1 MCFFI
6 LADTSAAYQA
16 GQLTGFAIVFL
27 PALLGMLKCISLL
40 RRPTTSKLCVTAL
53 LLALAAWFVAMAGH
67 GLTLVFPAQEQVI
80 RLLSGLPALLILVA
94 AFVISIIGLACFDPK
109 RHTQGRAQAGWA
121 LVISGI
127 FGVIALVGAVM
138 TVRAGILAEE
148 LAAEIAAPQVIKNEE
163 HNCAM
168 RRPQRWVS
176 VRPESLNKLACIAFR
191 RSSPEGYAIVIG
203 EAIDG
208 EMANEDFM
216 DAVKANM
223 AASATRM
230 DEDQT
235 TPAKIRGRD
244 FLRRTCVVRT
254 ADLPLTPMYF
264 EQWTTTMPGHAWQI
278 TFWGPAASSRE
289 LLTTDARVMME
300 SFELLDPARVTASA
314 KPLANADRTAW
325 GYRTRLAASDWKNWD
340 DHGQV
345 LADFAAIRS
354 NEALLVIPVDLGDQA
369 PDLESVAHGLLGR
382 MDIAFPNDD
391 AWTAKPWPCAWG
403 DGLEITGSRDVDGS
417 EYDYILRVATRNHIA
432 HLHAGW
438 ALKKK
443 GDLKLVRAALD
454 AVELTPPQGT
464 PPAPTAA
471 QTKDLGL
478 VCNSLGIALY
488 QRDEFKTATTWF
500 RRAFGLVPKD
510 PAVAANIVDALRRSG
525 EPKAALEFLLSAV
538 STFPKHI
545 SLHTHHAWLLS
556 ESGDDAAAN
565 QAFLKAI
572 DAGLKDEDK
581 ALEWLQ
587 HLNGREKH
595 DLAIQTAEKWMTKY
609 PGINSRRWH
618 AQTLIND
625 GDTKHGLE
633 LMEKLSAE
641 FPDDRRVLY
650 DLGEALNDADEHA
663 RAATIAEKLLAD
675 GKDAPRALMILGWS
689 QMGRKWYR
697 EAKLTF
703 EKADKK
709 QPDTEVVQDALR
721 RASAMLGQGNNSD
734 IKTPVEAVPLPDVVK
749 KAVESHR
756 LDKSYGEGQPF
767 VLLLAAKGY
776 HFEPGRPLRRTWH
789 RRVRIQTTEGA
800 NDFSSIE
807 YSFDPLSE
815 RIFINHVAVTD
826 ETGKTIASA
835 PGDAYMMDI
844 GGGSATHRKK
854 LHFQIPGVRP
864 GCIVEYAVSLQD
876 LGKTDV
882 FPFERHLFGDAAAE
896 IVFLSGDVGKVRT
909 SGTQV
914 EKLQTVRE
922 KNLLAWMGFSLPF
935 DRDEPMSGFY
945 EDRVPGVWLC
955 GETGSWSKIGSD
967 YLDDIKDRLKPDAKA
982 AETAVQLTRGLKSER
997 EKITALAA
1005 HVQKHIS
1012 YTAIEFGARARRP
1025 NTAAQ
1030 TLQQQYGDCK
1040 DQALLMHQLL
1050 QAAGVES
1057 HLALVNTG
1065 WRVQQTLPDLD
1076 QFNHMVVHV
1085 PSLGAGWLIDTTDKN
1100 LPPALWPADSLWH
1113 THALIL
1119 QPGKVRLAEPS
1130 SSPAAGSSRVES
1142 RRVISPEDD
1151 GWHVDETLTLH
1162 GYYAAWMRN
1171 VFNGLDTAAQLQ
1183 KAQTLLEK
1191 NARVRVHSFAFA
1203 NLTDITQ
1210 PAVLAFSY
1218 DVPGRL
1224 HAQAGLTHAALPAL
1238 WENDYLVT
1246 TFVKS
1251 RQNPFLVRYPFQF
1264 HSEVVVEK
1272 VAGITPASLAALQQS
1287 AKGSFTRWSLST
1299 EPEKGKTTLRF
1310 DFASTPGEFPAAS
1323 YSKWHDEWNA
1333 ALKAW
1338 DHPLVWKP

>member
-1 MCFFI
+1 MSIFT
-6 LADTSAAYQA
+6 LADASPAYQA
-16 GQLTGFAIVFL
+16 GQLTGFLLVIL
-27 PALLGMLKCISLL
+27 PTFLGMLKCIAML

-53 LLALAAWFVAMAGH
+53 LLALAAWFVAIAGH
-67 GLTLVFPAQEQVI
+67 GLTLLYPAQNEII
-80 RLLSGLPALLILVA
+80 RVLSALPALMLLMA
-94 AFVISIIGLACFDPK
+94 AFVIAIIGLASFDSK
-109 RHTQGRAQAGWA
+109 RHAQGRAQAAWA

-127 FGVIALVGAVM
+127 FSVIAGAGAIM
-138 TVRAGILAEE
+138 TVRARILAEE
-148 LAAEIAAPQVIKNEE
+148 LAAENSTPQVIKSEE
-163 HNCAM
+163 QNCSM
-168 RRPQRWVS
+168 RRLPRWVS
-176 VRPESLNKLACIAFR
+176 TRPESLNKLACIAFR
-191 RSSPEGYAIVIG
+191 RSSPEAYAIIIG
-203 EAIDG
+203 ETVDG
-208 EMANEDFM
+208 EMTNEDFM

-223 AASATRM
+223 AASARQV

-235 TPAKIRGRD
+235 VPVKIRERD

-254 ADLPLTPMYF
+254 ADLPLVPMYF
-264 EQWTTTMPGHAWQI
+264 EQWTTAMPGRVWQI
-278 TFWGPAASSRE
+278 TFWGPATSSRA
-289 LLTTDARVMME
+289 LLTTDARTMME
-300 SFELLDPARVTASA
+300 SFEVLDPARLPASA
-314 KPLANADRTAW
+314 KPLANNDRPAW
-325 GYRTRLAASDWKNWD
+325 GYRTRLTPADWKNWA
-340 DHGQV
+340 DHDQV

-354 NEALLVIPVDLGDQA
+354 NEALLVTPVALGDQV
-369 PDLESVAHGLLGR
+369 PDLEAVAHGLLGR
-382 MDIAFPNDD
+382 MDIDFPDD
-391 AWTAKPWPCAWG
+391 EAWTAKPWSSAWG
-403 DGLEITGSRDVDGS
+403 GGLEITGSRDVDGS
-417 EYDYILRVATRNHIA
+417 EYDYILRVATRNQIA

-454 AVELTPPQGT
+454 AVELTAPQGT
-464 PPAPTAA
+464 LPAPTTA
-471 QTKDLGL
+471 QTKDVGL
-478 VCNSLGIALY
+478 VYNGIGIALY
-488 QRDEFKTATTWF
+488 ERDQFKAATAWF
-500 RRAFGLVPKD
+500 RRAFGLLPKD
-510 PAVAANIVDALRRSG
+510 SAVAANIVDALRRSG
-525 EPKAALEFLLSAV
+525 EPKAALEFLIPAL

-545 SLHTHHAWLLS
+545 SLRTHHAWLLS
-556 ESGDDAAAN
+556 ETGDDTGAN
-565 QAFLKAI
+565 QAFVAAI
-572 DAGLKDEDK
+572 DAGLKDED
-581 ALEWLQ
+581 AVLEWLQ

-595 DLAIQTAEKWMTKY
+595 DLAIQAAEKWMAKY
-609 PGINSRRWH
+609 PGVNSRRWH
-618 AQTLIND
+618 AQTIIND
-625 GDTKHGLE
+625 GDTKHGLD

-650 DLGEALNDADEHA
+650 DLGEAFNDADEHA
-663 RAATIAEKLLAD
+663 RAAAIAEKLLAD

-689 QMGRKWYR
+689 QMSRKWYR

-709 QPDTEVVQDALR
+709 QPDTEVVQNALR
-721 RASAMLGQGNNSD
+721 RASAMLGEGNNSD
-734 IKTPVEAVPLPDVVK
+734 IKTPVEAVALPDVVK
-749 KAVESHR
+749 KAVETR
-756 LDKSYGEGQPF
+756 PADKSYGEGQPY

-776 HFEPGRPLRRTWH
+776 HFEPGTPLRRTWH

-800 NDFSSIE
+800 NEFSSIE
-807 YSFDPLSE
+807 HSFDPLSE
-815 RIFINHVAVTD
+815 RIFINHVAVSD
-826 ETGKTIASA
+826 ESGKTIASA
-835 PGDAYMMDI
+835 PGDAYVMDI
-844 GGGSATHRKK
+844 GGSSATHRKK

-864 GCIVEYAVSLQD
+864 GCIVEYAVSIQD
-876 LGKTDV
+876 LGKTDT

-909 SGTQV
+909 STTRVDG
-914 EKLQTVRE
+914 LQIVKE

-945 EDRVPGVWLC
+945 EDRVPGVWLG
-955 GETGSWSKIGSD
+955 GETGSWSKIGAD
-967 YLDDIKDRLKPDAKA
+967 YLEDIKDRLKPDDKA
-982 AETAVQLTRGLKSER
+982 AEIALQLTRDLKSER

-1005 HVQKHIS
+1005 HVQKHVS
-1012 YTAIEFGARARRP
+1012 YTAIEFGSRARRP
-1025 NTAAQ
+1025 NPAAQ

-1050 QAAGVES
+1050 QAAGIEG

-1065 WRVQQTLPDLD
+1065 WRVQQNLPDLD

-1100 LPPALWPADSLWH
+1100 LPPALWHADSLWH
-1113 THALIL
+1113 SHALLL
-1119 QPGKVRLAEPS
+1119 QPGKVRLAEPT
-1130 SSPAAGSSRVES
+1130 SSPASGSSRVES

-1162 GYYAAWMRN
+1162 GYYASWMRN
-1171 VFNGLDTAAQLQ
+1171 VFTGLDTAAQLQ
-1183 KAQTLLEK
+1183 KAQSLLEK
-1191 NARVRVHSFAFA
+1191 NARVRVHSFDFA
-1203 NLTDITQ
+1203 NLTGITQ
-1210 PAVLAFSY
+1210 PARLVFSY

-1224 HAQAGLTHAALPAL
+1224 HAEAGLTHAALPAL

-1272 VAGITPASLAALQQS
+1272 ITGITPASLAALQQS

-1310 DFASTPGEFPAAS
+1310 DFDSTPGEFPAAG

-1338 DHPLVWKP
+1338 DRPLVWKP

>member
-1 MCFFI
+1 MCYFT

-16 GQLTGFAIVFL
+16 GQFIGFAIVFL
-27 PALLGMLKCISLL
+27 PTLLGMLKCISLL
-40 RRPTTSKLCVTAL
+40 RRPATSKLCVTAL

-67 GLTLVFPAQEQVI
+67 GLTLLLPAQEQVI
-80 RLLSGLPALLILVA
+80 RLLSGFAVLLLLLA
-94 AFVISIIGLACFDPK
+94 SFLISIIGLACFDPK

-148 LAAEIAAPQVIKNEE
+148 LAAETATPQIIKNEE
-163 HNCAM
+163 HNCSM
-168 RRPQRWVS
+168 RRPPRWVS
-176 VRPESLNKLACIAFR
+176 ARPESLNKLACIAFR

-203 EAIDG
+203 ETIDG
-208 EMANEDFM
+208 EMANENFM

-223 AASATRM
+223 AASVKQVS
-230 DEDQT
+230 EDQT
-235 TPAKIRGRD
+235 TPVKIRGRD
-244 FLRRTCVVRT
+244 FLRRACVVRMD
-254 ADLPLTPMYF
+254 DLPLTPMYF
-264 EQWTTTMPGHAWQI
+264 EQWTTTMPGHAWQV

-289 LLTTDARVMME
+289 LLAADARVMMD
-300 SFELLDPARVTASA
+300 SFELLDPTRLPASA
-314 KPLANADRTAW
+314 KPLANSNRPAW
-325 GYRTRLAASDWKNWD
+325 GYRTRLTPADWRNWTE
-340 DHGQV
+340 HGQV
-345 LADFAAIRS
+345 LADFAAMRTQ
-354 NEALLVIPVDLGDQA
+354 EALLVIPVDLGNTA

-382 MDIAFPNDD
+382 MDIAFPNDE

-403 DGLEITGSRDVDGS
+403 NGLEITGSRSVDDT
-417 EYDYILRVATRNHIA
+417 EYDYILRVATRDRIA

-438 ALKKK
+438 AVKNK

-454 AVELTPPQGT
+454 AVELTSPQGA
-464 PPAPTAA
+464 PPAATAA

-488 QRDEFKTATTWF
+488 QRDEFKAATTWF

-510 PAVAANIVDALRRSG
+510 PAIAANVVDALRRSD
-525 EPKAALEFLLSAV
+525 EPKAALDFLRPRLD
-538 STFPKHI
+538 TFPKHI

-556 ESGDDAAAN
+556 EAGDDTTAN
-565 QAFLKAI
+565 QAFFKAI

-618 AQTLIND
+618 AQTLINK
-625 GDTKHGLE
+625 GETQRGLE
-633 LMEKLSAE
+633 LMGKLSAE

-650 DLGEALNDADEHA
+650 DLGEAFNDADEHA
-663 RAATIAEKLLAD
+663 RAAAIAEKLLAD

-734 IKTPVEAVPLPDVVK
+734 IKTPVEAVALPDVVK
-749 KAVESHR
+749 KAVESR
-756 LDKSYGEGQPF
+756 PADKSYGEGQPF

-776 HFEPGRPLRRTWH
+776 HFEPGRQLRSTWH

-815 RIFINHVAVTD
+815 RIFINHVTVTD
-826 ETGKTIASA
+826 ESGKTIASA
-835 PGDAYMMDI
+835 PGDAYVMDI
-844 GGGSATHRKK
+844 AGSSASHRKK

-864 GCIVEYAVSLQD
+864 GCIVEYAVSIQD
-876 LGKTDV
+876 LGKTDT
-882 FPFERHLFGDAAAE
+882 FPFERHLFGDSVAE
-896 IVFLSGDVGKVRT
+896 IVFVTGDVGKVRST
-909 SGTQV
+909 AVRAEG
-914 EKLQTVRE
+914 LQTVRE
-922 KNLLAWMGFSLPF
+922 KNLLAWTGFNLPF

-945 EDRVPGVWLC
+945 EDRVPGVWLG
-955 GETGSWSKIGSD
+955 GETGSWSKIGTD
-967 YLDDIKDRLKPDAKA
+967 YLDDIKDRLKPDAKV

-1005 HVQKHIS
+1005 HVQKHVS

-1025 NTAAQ
+1025 NPAAQ

-1065 WRVQQTLPDLD
+1065 WRVRQTLPDLD

-1085 PSLGAGWLIDTTDKN
+1085 PSLGAHWLIDTTDKN
-1100 LPPALWPADSLWH
+1100 LPPALWHADSLWH
-1113 THALIL
+1113 THALVL
-1119 QPGKVRLAEPS
+1119 QPGQVRLTEPS
-1130 SSPAAGSSRVES
+1130 ASPASGSSRVES
-1142 RRVISPEDD
+1142 RRVISPEGD

-1183 KAQTLLEK
+1183 KAQSLLEK
-1191 NARVRVHSFAFA
+1191 NARVRVHSFDFA
-1203 NLTDITQ
+1203 SLTDITQ
-1210 PAVLAFSY
+1210 PASLVFSY

-1224 HAQAGLTHAALPAL
+1224 HADAGLTHATLPAL

-1264 HSEVVVEK
+1264 HSEVVVEII
-1272 VAGITPASLAALQQS
+1272 AGITPASLAALQQS
-1287 AKGSFTRWSLST
+1287 AKGSFTRWSLAT
-1299 EPEKGKTTLRF
+1299 EQEKGRTILRF
-1310 DFASTPGEFPAAS
+1310 DFDSTLGEFPAAS

-1338 DHPLVWKP
+1338 DRPLVWKP